1 MDPYLRI
8 KEIEAQM
15 FDDASMA
22 DKLERFIRRGCS
34 ADQHNIA
41 AAEIAR
47 IDDRLL
53 LARRELRRIEA
64 SLPKRIQVK
73 EIEICVAELN
83 RAYQSNTRQPVA
95 ARPLV
100 KFYKIESVDR
110 LAA

>member
-34 ADQHNIA
+34 PEQHHIA
-41 AAEIAR
+41 AAEIER

-53 LARRELRRIEA
+53 LARRELRRLEA
-64 SLPKRIQVK
+64 TLPKQTQVK
-73 EIEICVAELN
+73 EIKSCVAELQ
-83 RAYQSNTRQPVA
+83 RTYRSNTRQPIA
-95 ARPLV
+95 TRPLV
-100 KFYKIESVDR
+100 NFYEIKSVER